1 MSREPKKL
9 ALLRILQLLQKLSY
23 EGHPLTHSDIAR
35 ELEQRYG
42 ITMERK
48 AVSRNIS
55 VLREAGYD
63 IVSVRDGCYL
73 REREFEPGELRALI
87 DGVISSRYINGSQSK
102 ALIEKLTDLG
112 GPGFDPHIRHLRT
125 LPYTDKADNQEL
137 FLNIELVDEAITAQ
151 KQLSFD
157 YNRYGV
163 DGQPH
168 KTKRHRVSP
177 YQLLLHNQRYY
188 LAARNERYG
197 SLTFYRLERI
207 TCVKILDE
215 PLTPPEQGMDFSA
228 LSLERPYMFTDASE
242 KVVFY
247 ADESIADQVIDWFG
261 SAAHIRPE
269 KGHLRV
275 TVTTSTEAMRYWALQ
290 YLNYV
295 EVISPPKLRENI
307 SRDLAAGIEKYK
319 CQGL

>member
-1 MSREPKKL
+1 MSREPNKL
-9 ALLRILQLLQKLSY
+9 ALLRILQLLQKLSC
-23 EGHPLTHSDIAR
+23 EGHPLTHSDIAH

-63 IVSVRDGCYL
+63 IVSVRGGCYL

-87 DGVISSRYINGSQSK
+87 DGVISSRYINSSQSK

-112 GPGFDPHIRHLRT
+112 GPDFDPHIRHLRT
-125 LPYTDKADNQEL
+125 FPCADKADNQEL
-137 FLNIELVDEAITAQ
+137 FLNIELVDEAITAR

-157 YNRYGV
+157 YSRYGV
-163 DGQPH
+163 DGKPR

-188 LAARNERYG
+188 LAARNEHYG

-207 TCVKILDE
+207 TGVEILDE

-228 LSLERPYMFTDASE
+228 FSLERPYMFTDASE
-242 KVVFY
+242 EVVFY
-247 ADESIADQVIDWFG
+247 ADEAIAD
-261 SAAHIRPE
+261 
-269 KGHLRV
+269 
-275 TVTTSTEAMRYWALQ
+275 
-290 YLNYV
+290 
-295 EVISPPKLRENI
+295 
-307 SRDLAAGIEKYK
+307 
-319 CQGL
+319 

>member
-247 ADESIADQVIDWFG
+247 ADESIADQVTDWFG

-269 KGHLRV
+269 KGRLRV

-307 SRDLAAGIEKYK
+307 CRDLAAGIEKYK

>member
-163 DGQPH
+163 DGQPR

-188 LAARNERYG
+188 LAARNEHYG

-207 TCVKILDE
+207 TGVEILDE

-228 LSLERPYMFTDASE
+228 FSLERPYMFTDASE
-242 KVVFY
+242 EVVFY
-247 ADESIADQVIDWFG
+247 ADEAIADQVTDWFG
-261 SAAHIRPE
+261 SAARIRPE
-269 KGHLRV
+269 KGRIRV

>member
-9 ALLRILQLLQKLSY
+9 ALLRILQLLQKLSC
-23 EGHPLTHSDIAR
+23 EKHPLTQADIAR
-35 ELEQRYG
+35 ELEQGYG

-63 IVSVRDGCYL
+63 IVSVRGGCYL

-87 DGVISSRYINGSQSK
+87 DGVLSSRYISASQSK
-102 ALIEKLTDLG
+102 ALVEKLTDLG
-112 GPGFDPHIRHLRT
+112 GAGFDPHIRHLRKLT
-125 LPYTDKADNQEL
+125 CADKTDNQEL
-137 FLNIELVDEAITAQ
+137 FLNIELVDEAISAQ

-157 YNRYGV
+157 YNRHGA
-163 DGQPH
+163 GGRPS

-207 TCVKILDE
+207 TGAEILDE
-215 PLTPPEQGMDFSA
+215 PLTPPERDMDFSA
-228 LSLERPYMFTDASE
+228 LSLERPYMFTDAPE
-242 KVVFY
+242 RVVFY
-247 ADESIADQVIDWFG
+247 ADEAVSDQVRDWFG
-261 SAAHIRPE
+261 SAARVIRE
-269 KGHLRV
+269 EGRLRV
-275 TVTTSTEAMRYWALQ
+275 TVTTSVEAMRYWALQ

-295 EVISPPKLRENI
+295 EVLYPPRLRENI
-307 SRDLAAGIEKYK
+307 CRDLAAGVEKYK
-319 CQGL
+319 CPDP

>member
-9 ALLRILQLLQKLSY
+9 ALLRILQLLQKLSC
-23 EGHPLTHSDIAR
+23 EGHPLTHSDIAH

-63 IVSVRDGCYL
+63 IVSVRGGCYL

-87 DGVISSRYINGSQSK
+87 DGVISSRYINSSQSK

-112 GPGFDPHIRHLRT
+112 GPDFDPHIRHLRT
-125 LPYTDKADNQEL
+125 FPCADKADNQEL
-137 FLNIELVDEAITAQ
+137 FLNIELVDEAITAR

-157 YNRYGV
+157 YSRYGV
-163 DGQPH
+163 DGKPR

-188 LAARNERYG
+188 LAARNEHYG

-207 TCVKILDE
+207 TGVEILDE

-228 LSLERPYMFTDASE
+228 FSLERPYMFTDASE
-242 KVVFY
+242 EVVFY
-247 ADESIADQVIDWFG
+247 ADEAIADQVTDWFG
-261 SAAHIRPE
+261 SAARIRPE
-269 KGHLRV
+269 KGRFRV

>member
-9 ALLRILQLLQKLSY
+9 ALLRILQLLQKLSC
-23 EGHPLTHSDIAR
+23 EGHPLTHSDIAH

-48 AVSRNIS
+48 AVSRNFS

-63 IVSVRDGCYL
+63 IVSVRGGCYL

-87 DGVISSRYINGSQSK
+87 DGVISSRYINSSQSK

-112 GPGFDPHIRHLRT
+112 GPDFDPHIRHLRT
-125 LPYTDKADNQEL
+125 FPCADKADKQEL
-137 FLNIELVDEAITAQ
+137 FLNNELVDEAITAR

-157 YNRYGV
+157 YSRYGV
-163 DGQPH
+163 DGKPR

-188 LAARNERYG
+188 LAARNEHYG

-207 TCVKILDE
+207 TGVEILDE

-228 LSLERPYMFTDASE
+228 FSLERPYMFTDASE
-242 KVVFY
+242 EVVFY
-247 ADESIADQVIDWFG
+247 ADEAIADQVTDWFG
-261 SAAHIRPE
+261 SAARIRPE
-269 KGHLRV
+269 KGRIRV

>member
-9 ALLRILQLLQKLSY
+9 ALLRILQLLQRLSY
-23 EGHPLTHSDIAR
+23 EGHPLTQADIAR

-125 LPYTDKADNQEL
+125 LPYADKADNQEL

-228 LSLERPYMFTDASE
+228 LSLERPYLFTDASE

-269 KGHLRV
+269 KGRLRV

-307 SRDLAAGIEKYK
+307 CRDLAAGIEKYK